1 MAASSGLIGPM
12 RWYMRIGSAIVRC
25 GSVAG
30 RVSSWRSTTGSTCRP
45 LARGTA
51 TAPEQTSSATARKV
65 ARLDIEE
72 NDDSLLQGMRGVACI
87 AVACAGFLAAGSAP
101 AAPTRMLPVQLQ
113 ARVAVKRAV
122 KSGWIDNATAAR
134 SRAAI
139 DRAAGLI
146 RRLPGERA
154 EPVDVAL

>member
-1 MAASSGLIGPM
+1 M
-12 RWYMRIGSAIVRC
+12 RWYMRIGSVIVRC

-30 RVSSWRSTTGSTCRP
+30 RLSSRRGRTGSTCRP
-45 LARGTA
+45 LARGTKRSADAGRA
-51 TAPEQTSSATARKV
+51 TGMNTATPPEQRSSATARKV

-101 AAPTRMLPVQLQ
+101 AAQARMLPVQLQ

-122 KSGWIDNATAAR
+122 QSGWIDNATA
-134 SRAAI
+134 
-139 DRAAGLI
+139 
-146 RRLPGERA
+146 
-154 EPVDVAL
+154 